1 MENIKN
7 TIKKVISAVKGRF
20 INWWVEIRRDTK
32 QMIVFGPARAGKTT
46 WFEYLRTGKIKE
58 VEATIGPDKI
68 ESFDFKRSDGSII
81 RIKETIDVPG
91 EIYYLDKDLLPKIKS
106 DESKVIF
113 YFFSGVEFLKNEKV
127 LDSISYKYREYV
139 VRELEYIYTK
149 SGKNTQ
155 IYVILTFANKIE
167 DPIDVLKQLYNM
179 VRLSVEGVNFNG
191 YWNYLNMKDEDQMQN
206 FKNKLKL

>member
-1 MENIKN
+1 M
-7 TIKKVISAVKGRF
+7 
-20 INWWVEIRRDTK
+20 
-32 QMIVFGPARAGKTT
+32 
-46 WFEYLRTGKIKE
+46 
-58 VEATIGPDKI
+58 
-68 ESFDFKRSDGSII
+68 
-81 RIKETIDVPG
+81 
-91 EIYYLDKDLLPKIKS
+91 
-106 DESKVIF
+106 
-113 YFFSGVEFLKNEKV
+113 
-127 LDSISYKYREYV
+127 

-167 DPIDVLKQLYNM
+167 DPVDVLKQLYNM

>member
-1 MENIKN
+1 MRNIKN

-32 QMIVFGPARAGKTT
+32 QMIVFGTSRAGKTT

-58 VEATIGPDKI
+58 VEPTNGPDKI

-91 EIYYLDKDLLPKIKS
+91 EKYYLDKNLLPKIKS

-127 LDSISYKYREYV
+127 LDSISVKYREYV
-139 VRELEYIYTK
+139 VHELEYIYIK

-155 IYVILTFANKIE
+155 IYVILTFANEIE
-167 DPIDVLKQLYNM
+167 DPEDVLKQLYNM
-179 VRLSVEGVNFNG
+179 VKLDVEGVNFNG